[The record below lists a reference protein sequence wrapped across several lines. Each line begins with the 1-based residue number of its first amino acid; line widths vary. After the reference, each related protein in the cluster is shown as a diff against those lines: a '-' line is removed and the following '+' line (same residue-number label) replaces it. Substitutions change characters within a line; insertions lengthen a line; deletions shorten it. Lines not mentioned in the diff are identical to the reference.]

1 MIGKIIRWQQP
12 AIKQT
17 LIISSIVMG
26 SLLSS
31 GLSAQNTAEIAE
43 QYPEVADLF
52 NAFDITQ
59 AKALEEIAAINAD
72 PATQQARNELQM
84 NMNMRANMSMSE
96 LMAAGMMSHDG
107 PMEMGMSNGPHHD
120 KEVAAR
126 MRLLE
131 LMRGKHSDDAAENAF
146 ENSSAINRHTAEVF
160 KRGRNFE
167 AVLFT
172 IYIDDDVEDKRAA
185 VSDAID
191 DYLSDD
197 QHSVAKAPKESDY
210 LLGHD
215 QANGLKTAF
224 PLIRGFLW
232 THQWL
237 QLAALEAVILQGLD
251 SQFNGGVDVALERFW
266 NKVGS
271 TGGMTMFPAPSEL
284 PMAPAIAPD
293 LYSQSP
299 EAAIILDN
307 LNLLET
313 VIADILAFPNAENRD
328 ELMDQA
334 ITYFTGKDTNN
345 AQSTDYLLFALRG
358 GIYNQGGPAVGELMQ
373 SERNRAREAMNMQHN
388 MIMSSPQ

>member
-1 MIGKIIRWQQP
+1 MIETIFRWQQP
-12 AIKQT
+12 VIKQT
-17 LIISSIVMG
+17 LIISSIVL
-26 SLLSS
+26 SSFLSS
-31 GLSAQNTAEIAE
+31 GLSAQNTDEISK

-52 NAFDITQ
+52 NAFDVTQ
-59 AKALEEIAAINAD
+59 AKALEEIAAINAY
-72 PATQQARNELQM
+72 PATQQVRNELQM
-84 NMNMRANMSMSE
+84 NMNMRASMSMRE
-96 LMAAGMMSHDG
+96 MMASGMMTQEAA
-107 PMEMGMSNGPHHD
+107 MEMGINNGPHHD
-120 KEVAAR
+120 LEVAAR

-131 LMRGKHSDDAAENAF
+131 VMRGKHSNESAEAAF
-146 ENSSAINRHTAEVF
+146 ENSSAISRYTAEVF

-167 AVLFT
+167 EALFT
-172 IYIDDDVEDKRAA
+172 IYIDDEVDDKLAA
-185 VSDAID
+185 VTDAIES
-191 DYLSDD
+191 YLSDD
-197 QHSVAKAPKESDY
+197 QHSVATVPKESDY
-210 LLGHD
+210 LLSHD

-224 PLIRGFLW
+224 PLLRGFMW

-251 SQFNGGVDVALERFW
+251 PQFNGGVDVALERFW

-271 TGGMTMFPAPSEL
+271 SGGMTMFPAPGEL

-328 ELMDQA
+328 ALMDQA
-334 ITYFTGKDTNN
+334 IAYFTGKDSNN
-345 AQSTDYLLFALRG
+345 AQSMDYLLFALRG

>member
-1 MIGKIIRWQQP
+1 MIKKIVRWQLP
-12 AIKQT
+12 VIKKA
-17 LIISSIVMG
+17 LIISSMVLN
-26 SLLSS
+26 SLISS
-31 GLSAQNTAEIAE
+31 GLSAQNTAVISE

-52 NAFDITQ
+52 NAFDVTQ

-72 PATQQARNELQM
+72 PATQQVRNELQM
-84 NMNMRANMSMSE
+84 NMNMRASMTMRE
-96 LMAAGMMSHDG
+96 MMASGMMTQEAA
-107 PMEMGMSNGPHHD
+107 MEMGMNNGPHHD
-120 KEVAAR
+120 LEVAAR

-131 LMRGKHSDDAAENAF
+131 VMRDKHSNESAEAAF
-146 ENSSAINRHTAEVF
+146 ENSSAIDRHTAEVF
-160 KRGRNFE
+160 KHGRNFE
-167 AVLFT
+167 EALFT
-172 IYIDDDVEDKRAA
+172 IYIDGDVDDKLAA
-185 VSDAID
+185 VAKAIEN
-191 DYLSDD
+191 YLNDD
-197 QHSVAKAPKESDY
+197 QHSVATVPKESDY
-210 LLGHD
+210 LLSHE

-224 PLIRGFLW
+224 PLLRGFMW

-251 SQFNGGVDVALERFW
+251 PQFNGGVDVALERFW
-266 NKVGS
+266 NKIGS
-271 TGGMTMFPAPSEL
+271 SGGMTMFPAPGEL

-313 VIADILAFPNAENRD
+313 VIADILAFPNAQSRE
-328 ELMDQA
+328 ESMSQA

-345 AQSTDYLLFALRG
+345 AESMDYLLFALRG

-373 SERNRAREAMNMQHN
+373 SERNRAREAMDMQHN

>member
-1 MIGKIIRWQQP
+1 MIETIFRWQQP
-12 AIKQT
+12 VIKQT
-17 LIISSIVMG
+17 LIISSIVL
-26 SLLSS
+26 SSFLSS
-31 GLSAQNTAEIAE
+31 GLSAQNNDEISK

-52 NAFDITQ
+52 NAFDVTQ
-59 AKALEEIAAINAD
+59 AKALEEIAAINAY
-72 PATQQARNELQM
+72 PATQQVRNELQM
-84 NMNMRANMSMSE
+84 NMNMRASMSMRE
-96 LMAAGMMSHDG
+96 MMASGMMTQEAA
-107 PMEMGMSNGPHHD
+107 MEMGINNGPHHD
-120 KEVAAR
+120 LEVAAR

-131 LMRGKHSDDAAENAF
+131 VMRGKHSNESAEAAF
-146 ENSSAINRHTAEVF
+146 ENSSAISRYTAEVF

-167 AVLFT
+167 EALFT
-172 IYIDDDVEDKRAA
+172 IYIDDEVDDKLAA
-185 VSDAID
+185 VTGAIES
-191 DYLSDD
+191 YLSDD
-197 QHSVAKAPKESDY
+197 QYSVATVPKESDY
-210 LLGHD
+210 LLSHD

-224 PLIRGFLW
+224 PLLRGFMW

-251 SQFNGGVDVALERFW
+251 PQFNGGVDVALERFW
-266 NKVGS
+266 NKIGS
-271 TGGMTMFPAPSEL
+271 SGGMTMFPAPGEL

-328 ELMDQA
+328 KLMDQA

-345 AQSTDYLLFALRG
+345 AQSMDYLLFALRG

-373 SERNRAREAMNMQHN
+373 SERNRAREAMDMQHN

>member
-1 MIGKIIRWQQP
+1 MIKKIVRWQLP
-12 AIKQT
+12 VIKKA
-17 LIISSIVMG
+17 LIISSMVLN
-26 SLLSS
+26 SLISS
-31 GLSAQNTAEIAE
+31 GLSAQNTAVISE

-52 NAFDITQ
+52 NAFDVTQ

-72 PATQQARNELQM
+72 PATQQVRNELQM
-84 NMNMRANMSMSE
+84 NMNMRASMTMRE
-96 LMAAGMMSHDG
+96 MMASGVMTQEAA
-107 PMEMGMSNGPHHD
+107 MEMGMNNGPHHD
-120 KEVAAR
+120 LEVAAR

-131 LMRGKHSDDAAENAF
+131 VMRGKHSNESAEAAF
-146 ENSSAINRHTAEVF
+146 ENSSAIDRHTAEVF
-160 KRGRNFE
+160 KHGRNFE
-167 AVLFT
+167 EALFT
-172 IYIDDDVEDKRAA
+172 IYIDGDVDDKLAA
-185 VSDAID
+185 VANAIEN
-191 DYLSDD
+191 YLSDD
-197 QHSVAKAPKESDY
+197 QHSVATVPKESDY
-210 LLGHD
+210 LLSHE

-224 PLIRGFLW
+224 PLLRGFMW

-251 SQFNGGVDVALERFW
+251 PQFNGGVDVALERFW
-266 NKVGS
+266 NKIGS
-271 TGGMTMFPAPSEL
+271 SGGMTMFPAPGEL

-313 VIADILAFPNAENRD
+313 VIADILAFPNAQSRE
-328 ELMDQA
+328 ELMNQA

-345 AQSTDYLLFALRG
+345 AQSMDYLLFALRG

-373 SERNRAREAMNMQHN
+373 SERNRAREAMDMQHN

>member
-1 MIGKIIRWQQP
+1 MIEKIIRWQQP
-12 AIKQT
+12 VIKQT
-17 LIISSIVMG
+17 LIISSIVVG

-31 GLSAQNTAEIAE
+31 GLSAQNAAEIRE

-52 NAFDITQ
+52 NAFDVTQ
-59 AKALEEIAAINAD
+59 GKALEEIAAINAN

-84 NMNMRANMSMSE
+84 NMNMRASMSMSE
-96 LMAAGMMSHDG
+96 MMAAGMMNHDG
-107 PMEMGMSNGPHHD
+107 PMDMGMSNGPHHD
-120 KEVAAR
+120 LEVAAR
-126 MRLLE
+126 MRLLDV
-131 LMRGKHSDDAAENAF
+131 MRGKHSNETAENAF
-146 ENSSAINRHTAEVF
+146 ENSSAIGRHTAEVF
-160 KRGRNFE
+160 KHGRNFE
-167 AVLFT
+167 EALFT
-172 IYIDDDVEDKRAA
+172 IYIDDDVDDKLAA
-185 VSDAID
+185 VAAAIEN
-191 DYLSDD
+191 YLSDD
-197 QHSVAKAPKESDY
+197 QHSVAIVPKESDY
-210 LLGHD
+210 LLSHD

-224 PLIRGFLW
+224 PLLRGFMW

-251 SQFNGGVDVALERFW
+251 SQFNGGVDVALDRFW

-271 TGGMTMFPAPSEL
+271 SGGMTMFPAPSEL

-313 VIADILAFPNAENRD
+313 VIVDILAFPNAENRD

-345 AQSTDYLLFALRG
+345 AQSMDYLLFALRG

>member
-1 MIGKIIRWQQP
+1 MIERIVSWQQP
-12 AIKQT
+12 ALKRT
-17 LIISSIVMG
+17 LIIASLVVA

-31 GLSAQNTAEIAE
+31 SLFAQNTAEIRQ

-52 NAFDITQ
+52 NAFDVTQ

-72 PATQQARNELQM
+72 PATQQVRNELQM
-84 NMNMRANMSMSE
+84 NMKLRASMTMSE
-96 LMAAGMMSHDG
+96 MMASGMMTHEAA
-107 PMEMGMSNGPHHD
+107 MEMGMSNGPHHD
-120 KEVAAR
+120 LEVAAR
-126 MRLLE
+126 MRLLDV
-131 LMRGKHSDDAAENAF
+131 MRGKHSNEAAEAAF
-146 ENSSAINRHTAEVF
+146 ENSSAISRHTAEVF

-167 AVLFT
+167 AALFT
-172 IYIDDDVEDKRAA
+172 IYIDDDIEDKLAA
-185 VSDAID
+185 VADAIAN
-191 DYLSDD
+191 YLSDD
-197 QHSVAKAPKESDY
+197 QHSVATAPKESDY
-210 LLGHD
+210 LLNHA

-224 PLIRGFLW
+224 PLLRGFMW

-266 NKVGS
+266 NKIGS
-271 TGGMTMFPAPSEL
+271 SGGMTMFPAPSEL
-284 PMAPAIAPD
+284 PMAPTIAPD

-313 VIADILAFPNAENRD
+313 VIADILAFPNVENRD

-334 ITYFTGKDTNN
+334 ITYFTGKESNN
-345 AQSTDYLLFALRG
+345 AESMDYLLFALRG

>member
-1 MIGKIIRWQQP
+1 MIERIARWPQP
-12 AIKQT
+12 VIKQT
-17 LIISSIVMG
+17 LIISSIVIG

-31 GLSAQNTAEIAE
+31 DLSAQNSVEIRE

-52 NAFDITQ
+52 NAFDVTQ
-59 AKALEEIAAINAD
+59 AKAFEEIAAINGD
-72 PATQQARNELQM
+72 PATQQVRNELQM
-84 NMNMRANMSMSE
+84 NMNMRASMTMRE
-96 LMAAGMMSHDG
+96 MMASGIMTHEAS
-107 PMEMGMSNGPHHD
+107 MEMGMNNGPHHD
-120 KEVAAR
+120 LEVAAR

-131 LMRGKHSDDAAENAF
+131 VMRGKHSNESAEAAF
-146 ENSSAINRHTAEVF
+146 ENSSAIGGYTAEVF
-160 KRGRNFE
+160 KHGRNFE
-167 AVLFT
+167 EALFT
-172 IYIDDDVEDKRAA
+172 IYIDDGVDDKLAA
-185 VSDAID
+185 VADAIES
-191 DYLSDD
+191 YLSDD
-197 QHSVAKAPKESDY
+197 QHSVAIVPKESDY
-210 LLGHD
+210 LLSHD

-224 PLIRGFLW
+224 PLLRGFMW

-251 SQFNGGVDVALERFW
+251 PQFNGGIDLALERFW
-266 NKVGS
+266 NKIGS
-271 TGGMTMFPAPSEL
+271 SGGMTMFPAPGEL

-313 VIADILAFPNAENRD
+313 VIADILAFPNAVNRD

-345 AQSTDYLLFALRG
+345 AQSMDYLLFALRG